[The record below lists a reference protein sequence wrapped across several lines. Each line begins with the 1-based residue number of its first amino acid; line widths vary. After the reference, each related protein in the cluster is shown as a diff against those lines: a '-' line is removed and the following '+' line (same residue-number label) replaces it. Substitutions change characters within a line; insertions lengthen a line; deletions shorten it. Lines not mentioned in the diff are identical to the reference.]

1 MMESV
6 DGDTVTVVRDTLDAL
21 LVYHVRC
28 SAFCSYVLLCLYQYY
43 SHLFPLVGA
52 LIVTSYS
59 VYESLLHCPLIFS
72 LVFTLLYRVS
82 LIFDL
87 VLSYHFGFPNKKMM
101 R

>member
-1 MMESV
+1 MGLV

-28 SAFCSYVLLCLYQYY
+28 SALCSYMLLCLYQYCFR
-43 SHLFPLVGA
+43 LFLPMGA

-72 LVFTLLYRVS
+72 LIFTLLYRVS

>member
-1 MMESV
+1 MESV

-43 SHLFPLVGA
+43 FRLFLPMGA
-52 LIVTSYS
+52 LIVPSST
-59 VYESLLHCPLIFS
+59 VYELLVHCPFVLSLI
-72 LVFTLLYRVS
+72 LTWLCRLS